1 NTALSEEAGKRY
13 ETVESQLSTLKNE
26 VVDIAIEFGGPFLQ
40 ALRDGIQAAK
50 PLLQTVG
57 DLAKKFSQAN
67 PETQQAIM
75 KYLGLAAAIGPVSK
89 VMGGF
94 LKIAG
99 GGISTIGKFSQW
111 IGKLS
116 GNAKASEVALKI
128 AEDGTVKVV
137 NAMSTGTQS
146 VGL

>member
-1 NTALSEEAGKRY
+1 M
-13 ETVESQLSTLKNE
+13 
-26 VVDIAIEFGGPFLQ
+26 Q

-94 LKIAG
+94 
-99 GGISTIGKFSQW
+99 
-111 IGKLS
+111 
-116 GNAKASEVALKI
+116 
-128 AEDGTVKVV
+128 
-137 NAMSTGTQS
+137 
-146 VGL
+146 